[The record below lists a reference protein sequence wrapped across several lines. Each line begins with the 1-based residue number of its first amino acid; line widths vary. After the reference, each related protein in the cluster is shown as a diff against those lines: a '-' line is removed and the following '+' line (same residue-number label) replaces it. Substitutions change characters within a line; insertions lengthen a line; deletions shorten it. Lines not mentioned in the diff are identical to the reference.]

1 MIDCAQGGFYQ
12 AWPEGFLLS
21 STTSLSARKE
31 RENQWCSV
39 KSPLLI
45 NEYFLSREEKER
57 QIERKERET
66 APMGQICMHGLVA
79 ALCRSMEI
87 YQREQERER
96 WSRRKRGKQRVVH
109 RQEISPGKLIPK
121 HKSHRPPLLFPPK
134 SGPGLSFHH
143 SLHCTLNFK
152 TIFEGKKLHKS

>member
-1 MIDCAQGGFYQ
+1 MPCDRLCSGGILPSLARRFS
-12 AWPEGFLLS
+12 PLLHH
-21 STTSLSARKE
+21 LLICKGRE

-87 YQREQERER
+87 YQRERERER

-134 SGPGLSFHH
+134 SGSGFIFSSF
-143 SLHCTLNFK
+143 SALHTEL
-152 TIFEGKKLHKS
+152 